1 MAFYMLCL
9 ALGEEPFASGDEVVS
24 PATAVAALEALR
36 ELVACCEPACLDRN
50 PIRTYEAMVA
60 RDDLVYC
67 PFAYGYSTYAQP
79 TYADPPLKFGG
90 LVALD
95 GRRLRSTLGGT
106 GLAISRRCQD
116 LDLAVAY
123 ARFVAGPDCQRGL
136 YTRAG
141 GQPGHRGA
149 WLDPVVNAGAGDFY
163 RDTLPT
169 LDEAYLRPRYDGYI
183 PFQDHAGE
191 MVHAYL
197 RDGGDPR
204 RTLDDMNRHYRES
217 RADERT

>member
-1 MAFYMLCL
+1 
-9 ALGEEPFASGDEVVS
+9 
-24 PATAVAALEALR
+24 
-36 ELVACCEPACLDRN
+36 
-50 PIRTYEAMVA
+50 MVA

-79 TYADPPLKFGG
+79 TYTNPPLKFGG
-90 LVALD
+90 LISLD

-116 LDLAVAY
+116 LDLAIAY

-136 YTRAG
+136 YARAG

-169 LDEAYLRPRYDGYI
+169 W
-183 PFQDHAGE
+183 
-191 MVHAYL
+191 M
-197 RDGGDPR
+197 R
-204 RTLDDMNRHYRES
+204 RICALAITATFPS
-217 RADERT
+217 RIEPARWCVPTCAMAVTHVGRWTI